1 MIKNINDINNF
12 IAPNL
17 QKEYGL
23 IGDNLIMFMA
33 QCHHESLGFTQMR
46 ENLNY
51 SKEQL
56 LKDYKK
62 YFNEQNVQD
71 YAHNPVRIANK
82 IYANKNGNGSEQSGD
97 GYKFRGRGYLQLTG
111 RTNYLLCGQEF
122 KIDLIT
128 NPDLIIKP
136 DIALKS
142 ALWYWA
148 KHKLNGMG
156 IVKCTQTINGGLN
169 GIEDRIRLFNYYEK
183 IING

>member
-62 YFNEQNVQD
+62 YFNEQNVQGLERTGGT
-71 YAHNPVRIANK
+71 PVWILQK
-82 IYANKNGNGSEQSGD
+82 IWNKNIQDRRGSCYMQ
-97 GYKFRGRGYLQLTG
+97 RG
-111 RTNYLLCGQEF
+111 
-122 KIDLIT
+122 
-128 NPDLIIKP
+128 
-136 DIALKS
+136 
-142 ALWYWA
+142 
-148 KHKLNGMG
+148 
-156 IVKCTQTINGGLN
+156 
-169 GIEDRIRLFNYYEK
+169 
-183 IING
+183 